1 MWWLDMLGWCWNEEA
16 PPKIM
21 GYLPKGLSDFL
32 RGSPGLRAFLDM
44 DPVSRDDDTD
54 KHSSNTSV
62 DHEQGRINDFDG
74 KSSSKDGG

>member
-1 MWWLDMLGWCWNEEA
+1 
-16 PPKIM
+16 M

-44 DPVSRDDDTD
+44 DP
-54 KHSSNTSV
+54 HSGDNETNQPSSKTSA
-62 DHEQGRINDFDG
+62 DQNKRRIHDFHG